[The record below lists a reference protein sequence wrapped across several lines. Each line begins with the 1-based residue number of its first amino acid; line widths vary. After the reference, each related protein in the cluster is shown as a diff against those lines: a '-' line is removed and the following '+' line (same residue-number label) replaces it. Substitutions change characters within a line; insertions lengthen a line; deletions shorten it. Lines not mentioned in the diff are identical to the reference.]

1 MCRVSFWRDLFLGGD
16 SLARA
21 EAERTV
27 RFSDVDPGVLYGTAT
42 LDQWV
47 MGTARVSRR
56 QALQVPA
63 IKLADELICSP
74 IGGMPLHLVGPDG
87 KPLSEGWSLFSQP
100 EAGVPRSVSM
110 TRVVRDMLYDERC
123 TCRITHLGWHG
134 KPAEWIR
141 LEADTVTVQ
150 QKMVTYPEGTA
161 MVWPENRDI
170 IRFESP
176 KHGLLQAGGRAI
188 RALWSLEMRAAELSG
203 GMPPVDYFTSS
214 DGVPLEDDE
223 IDELLDSWATVRA
236 NRATGYVPPG
246 LEYNSNTGFNAEQ
259 LQMMAQREF
268 AITEVARLTGL
279 DAERLSVST
288 TSRTYFNAESTRKD
302 LLDFVL
308 APFIIAIQDRLSMD
322 DVSPRGYKAV
332 FDVTGFL
339 TADDTSRA
347 TADKTLVDAQILSVE
362 EARERRGLPARPTPD
377 ERPPAA
383 APATQETAA

>member
-1 MCRVSFWRDLFLGGD
+1 MWRVSFWRDLFGGN

-21 EAERTV
+21 ESERTV
-27 RFSDVDPGVLYGTAT
+27 RFSNVDPGVLYGTAT

-63 IKLADELICSP
+63 IKLADELITGP
-74 IGGMPLHLVGPDG
+74 IGGMPLHLIGPDG
-87 KPLSEGWSLFSQP
+87 KPLREGWSLFSQP

-110 TRVVRDMLYDERC
+110 TRLVRDMLYDERC

-161 MVWPENRDI
+161 MIWPENDKI

-188 RALWSLEMRAAELSG
+188 RALWSLEMRAAELSAG
-203 GMPPVDYFTSS
+203 LPPVDWFESA
-214 DGVPLEDDE
+214 DGHPLEEEE
-223 IDELLDSWATVRA
+223 IDELLDSWAENRA

-246 LEYNSNTGFNAEQ
+246 LKYNVNGFNAEQ

-268 AITEVARLTGL
+268 AITEIARLTGL

-377 ERPPAA
+377 ERPPAV
-383 APATQETAA
+383 APARQETAA